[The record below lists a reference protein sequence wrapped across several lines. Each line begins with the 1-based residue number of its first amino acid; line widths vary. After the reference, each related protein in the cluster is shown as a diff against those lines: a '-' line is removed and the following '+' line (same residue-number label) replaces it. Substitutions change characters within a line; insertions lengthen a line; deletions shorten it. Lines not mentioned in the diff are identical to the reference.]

1 MAGIWVPWL
10 VDAARGA
17 VAGTPYQVI
26 EVAGWPTRGHGPFR
40 ALEGVVGHHTGTADS
55 APGDYPSL
63 RIVRDGR
70 SDLAGPLC
78 NYGLGRSGAIYVVA
92 AGVAWHAGASA
103 YEGMVD
109 LNDEF
114 LGIEAES
121 AGGGGWTSDQLV
133 VYPRLVRSILDY
145 IRRPMTRYASHRTVA
160 TPAGRKTDPRG
171 IEDAWMQQRAGAVV
185 LGTPAGPPIS
195 AIKKGLDVTP
205 ANYRVSGAGSI
216 RLACPTGKSSEI
228 VARAWVSAL
237 TDGPA
242 LGTVHFFF
250 QDDHGGISDVAGT
263 IPFADGHS
271 GRAWAEFPDGA
282 TQVNVVYNLGAGVTG
297 TICLEAKP
305 K

>member
-1 MAGIWVPWL
+1 MAGIWIPWL
-10 VDAARGA
+10 ADAARAA
-17 VAGTPYQVI
+17 VAGTPYQVF
-26 EVAGWPTRGHGPFR
+26 ELAGWQTRGHGPFR
-40 ALEGVVGHHTGTADS
+40 ALEVVVGHHTGTADS
-55 APGDYPSL
+55 APGDYPTL

-78 NYGLGRSGAIYVVA
+78 NYGLGRSGSIYIVA

-103 YEGMVD
+103 YQGMVD
-109 LNDEF
+109 LNDEA

-121 AGGGGWTSDQLV
+121 AGGGRWTPDQLV

-160 TPAGRKTDPRG
+160 TPAGRKDDPRG
-171 IEDAWMQQRAGAVV
+171 IEDVWMQQQAGAVR
-185 LGTPAGPPIS
+185 LGTPAGPPS
-195 AIKKGLDVTP
+195 PATKKGLDVTP
-205 ANYRVSGAGSI
+205 ANHRVSGAGSI
-216 RLACPTGKSSEI
+216 RLGCPTGSASML

-237 TDGPA
+237 ADGP
-242 LGTVHFFF
+242 GPGKVHFFF
-250 QDDHGGISDVAGT
+250 QDDRGGRSDVAAT

-282 TQVNVVYNLGAGVTG
+282 TQVNVVYDFGVGAGG
-297 TICLEAKP
+297 TIVLEVLP